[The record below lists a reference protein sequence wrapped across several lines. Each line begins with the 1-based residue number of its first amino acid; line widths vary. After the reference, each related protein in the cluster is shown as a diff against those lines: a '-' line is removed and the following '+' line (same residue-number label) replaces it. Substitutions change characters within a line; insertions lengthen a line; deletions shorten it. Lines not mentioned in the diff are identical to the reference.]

1 MKSEWKKCRQQRW
14 SNDTRHLECCYKI
27 YVMFQLPT
35 KYIKFMEMQRVKVI
49 HTHSYA
55 FSFFH
60 KTFLARAVVSIPYY
74 SSLCVFL
81 YLSIFAWYFL
91 SLFSPL
97 VSRCGFSFAYGNGLT
112 NRIECRWNIFPLRKW
127 TKNERHEVK
136 KKKDKKILTRYM
148 THICSRKQTHFRK
161 VIVLNHLKEA
171 REKNVYEKRR
181 QFTKITENEN
191 RSHGIF
197 KTKTILCLNETEWN
211 GSKNRS
217 GFFLFFFLSFF
228 LSFVLV
234 RSSARNDFHIVKL
247 QSCLRKWSVD
257 ILCWRIPFDYSVSE
271 NECFADAFIELMW

>member
-27 YVMFQLPT
+27 YVMFQHPT

-97 VSRCGFSFAYGNGLT
+97 VLRCGFSFAYGNGLT
-112 NRIECRWNIFPLRKW
+112 NRIECLNVVGIFFRWESERKINKW
-127 TKNERHEVK
+127 TSRSEKKERQKN
-136 KKKDKKILTRYM
+136 I
-148 THICSRKQTHFRK
+148 
-161 VIVLNHLKEA
+161 N
-171 REKNVYEKRR
+171 
-181 QFTKITENEN
+181 
-191 RSHGIF
+191 
-197 KTKTILCLNETEWN
+197 
-211 GSKNRS
+211 
-217 GFFLFFFLSFF
+217 
-228 LSFVLV
+228 
-234 RSSARNDFHIVKL
+234 
-247 QSCLRKWSVD
+247 
-257 ILCWRIPFDYSVSE
+257 
-271 NECFADAFIELMW
+271 